1 MCLSMQCRSLVR
13 EHAAGRPMR
22 YEVFVSAALRQWSW
36 SKRNAHWWES
46 TDQMRRRGEL
56 PEPCEQCIPAGRSS
70 LRCQPEYGHRSSSVC
85 LEIAV
90 LAIGDIIKFS
100 QSLHA
105 HLCKLDAAHFAQC
118 RLIRHEEIAIM
129 QRKLISFLWI
139 QPTGT
144 TTRTGVDLK
153 APDASSRGEDN
164 AAPAARY
171 AFA

>member
-1 MCLSMQCRSLVR
+1 MQHRSLVL
-13 EHAAGRPMR
+13 EQAAGRLMR

-36 SKRNAHWWES
+36 SKRNAHWWEG
-46 TDQMRRRGEL
+46 TDQMGRRGEL
-56 PEPCEQCIPAGRSS
+56 PEPCEHRIPAGRSG
-70 LRCQPEYGHRSSSVC
+70 LQCQPEYGHRSSSVR

-90 LAIGDIIKFS
+90 LATRDIIEFS

-105 HLCKLDAAHFAQC
+105 RLCKLDAAHVAQC

-129 QRKLISFLWI
+129 QRKLIDFQWI

-144 TTRTGVDLK
+144 TTRTGVDLR
-153 APDASSRGEDN
+153 ASDASSRGEDN